1 MRRKVLLAAASFDDS
16 PNRGGEENNEK
27 IKMKKTYERRSGG
40 RTDVRSI
47 EEIKA
52 EIALV
57 ERQLREKKR
66 EEEEEEERR
75 KKLRAMKLQSDR
87 ERDGNRRYRRCGIN
101 NSGGVDAPRTV
112 SRGSIVKARSRHRG
126 RWRDGCWK
134 RWKRDGATMKTTRVR
149 RRPHLNLGVKKIT
162 RMIFLLLRGVS
173 SRLHRGTIRQR
184 KKKARIKRNVTI
196 KN

>member
-40 RTDVRSI
+40 KTDVRSI

-75 KKLRAMKLQSDR
+75 KKRSLQ
-87 ERDGNRRYRRCGIN
+87 
-101 NSGGVDAPRTV
+101 
-112 SRGSIVKARSRHRG
+112 
-126 RWRDGCWK
+126 
-134 RWKRDGATMKTTRVR
+134 
-149 RRPHLNLGVKKIT
+149 
-162 RMIFLLLRGVS
+162 
-173 SRLHRGTIRQR
+173 
-184 KKKARIKRNVTI
+184 
-196 KN
+196 